1 MNAMLPRWLALGAVA
16 LIGLA
21 ALSWIVRGPAIL
33 LDLMWLGC
41 L

>member
-1 MNAMLPRWLALGAVA
+1 MNAMLPRWFALGAVT

-21 ALSWIVRGPAIL
+21 ALAWIVRGPAIL